1 MFSYSKV
8 YELQMLNTDGIILSC
23 CFSCKGGSNKMKV
36 QVTLLSVVIG
46 VGHIR
51 WGQVNLL
58 CLILGSI
65 K

>member
-1 MFSYSKV
+1 
-8 YELQMLNTDGIILSC
+8 MLNTDGIILSC
-23 CFSCKGGSNKMKV
+23 CFSCKVGSNKMKV